1 MIPMIDHDALVIKTN
16 VILEEV
22 ERMRKEWERSNP
34 SIESVNQMRIAA
46 KGYISSLEEA
56 NKALSECVDG
66 FVEQMNDMTKINDE
80 VARTAEAMA
89 KMANGLELRGKQ

>member
-1 MIPMIDHDALVIKTN
+1 MRDHDALVIKTN

-22 ERMRKEWERSNP
+22 DRMRKEWERSNP
-34 SIESVNQMRIAA
+34 SIESVAQMRIAA

-66 FVEQMNDMTKINDE
+66 FVEQMNDMTKLNDE
-80 VARTAEAMA
+80 IARTAEAMA
-89 KMANGLELRGKQ
+89 KIANGLGLRGKQ

>member
-1 MIPMIDHDALVIKTN
+1 MRDHDELVIKTN

-22 ERMRKEWERSNP
+22 ERMRKQWERSNP

-66 FVEQMNDMTKINDE
+66 VLEQMSDMAKINE
-80 VARTAEAMA
+80 EIARTAEAMA
-89 KMANGLELRGKQ
+89 KIAKGLEEER

>member
-1 MIPMIDHDALVIKTN
+1 MRDHDALVIKTN

-22 ERMRKEWERSNP
+22 DRMRKEWERSNP
-34 SIESVNQMRIAA
+34 SIESVAQMRMAA

-66 FVEQMNDMTKINDE
+66 FVEQMNDMTKLNDE
-80 VARTAEAMA
+80 IARTAEAMA
-89 KMANGLELRGKQ
+89 KIANGLGLRGKQ